1 MKAYLRYVPTTT
13 FGVVASSSQCTDVL
27 LDGKGK
33 RATTACLE
41 EACTFDLR
49 QGSKVRVSVGLF
61 GVLWIR
67 HRVHPLIP
75 IRIGTGPF
83 D

>member
-27 LDGKGK
+27 LDAKGK

-41 EACTFDLR
+41 EACTYDLR
-49 QGSKVRVSVGLF
+49 QGAKVRLLCGCARDRMGYRSG
-61 GVLWIR
+61 
-67 HRVHPLIP
+67 
-75 IRIGTGPF
+75 